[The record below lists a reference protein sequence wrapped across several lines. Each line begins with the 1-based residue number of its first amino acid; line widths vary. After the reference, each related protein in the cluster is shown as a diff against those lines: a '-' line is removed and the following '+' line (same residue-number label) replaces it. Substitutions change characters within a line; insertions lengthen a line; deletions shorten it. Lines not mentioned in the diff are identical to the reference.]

1 MRTAGIHR
9 TVQHAAI
16 IKFEPTNM
24 PNSVPLPPPGFDD
37 LSVDE
42 QIAYVESLWD
52 RIAATPEQVPVPEW
66 HREVLDERLKDDE
79 ANPEAGATWD
89 VVRERLRDN
98 LRRR

>member
-1 MRTAGIHR
+1 
-9 TVQHAAI
+9 
-16 IKFEPTNM
+16 M

-42 QIAYVESLWD
+42 KIAYVQSLWD

-66 HREVLDERLKDDE
+66 HREILGERVKDYE
-79 ANPEAGATWD
+79 ANPDGGTTWD
-89 VVRERLRDN
+89 VVRDRLRDD